1 MGAEEDEFAAWV
13 RANARDARAKNVLL
27 NSGVKSIEEARA
39 IGPGWRY
46 KRNCGER
53 CLKEIVRLLGPIDRS
68 KEGLAIL
75 SLSSTDDLISELT
88 RRGYAVS
95 KCV

>member
-53 CLKEIVRLLGPIDRS
+53 CLKEIVRLLGTPWTDRR
-68 KEGLAIL
+68 KDLAL
-75 SLSSTDDLISELT
+75 LKSVL
-88 RRGYAVS
+88 Y
-95 KCV
+95 